1 MPKDSNN
8 TSQDQPEKPVFQPF
22 SYVSKRTPETDFTE
36 RSRNVA
42 GGVSIILNLLLKDLM
57 RRESGEAPLLGG
69 QESADL
75 MLLGIAS
82 SELVCAA
89 ADKRIEGFNAQTRR
103 EVDGHG
109 D

>member
-8 TSQDQPEKPVFQPF
+8 ACQEQPEKPVFQPF
-22 SYVSKRTPETDFTE
+22 SYVNKRTPETYFTE
-36 RSRNVA
+36 HARNVA
-42 GGVSIILNLLLKDLM
+42 GGVSIILHLLLKDLM
-57 RRESGEAPLLGG
+57 RRESGEAPLLGD
-69 QESADL
+69 QENADL

-89 ADKRIEGFNAQTRR
+89 ADKRIEGFNDQTRC
-103 EVDGHG
+103 EVDGH